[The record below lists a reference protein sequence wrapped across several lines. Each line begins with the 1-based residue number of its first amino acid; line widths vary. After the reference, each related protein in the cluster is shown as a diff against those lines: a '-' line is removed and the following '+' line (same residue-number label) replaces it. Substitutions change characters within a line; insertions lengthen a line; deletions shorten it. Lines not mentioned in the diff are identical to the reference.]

1 MNMMFQCPEACKQ
14 IYPFREIITHKQR
27 KLCYVGYVRPK
38 ENPAQK
44 KLQPKPIAQS
54 QYMPEG
60 NQSLAQQLFAGSAA
74 APALPKLV
82 RPSLKMIHILQKDS
96 KNILAVDLTKKTAKI
111 VKGKTNQAFPHN
123 FQVVNGSSGQLYMV
137 GGGDYQK
144 DEESLYNL
152 WEVQVGNGYN
162 FIKRD
167 SMKHPRH
174 GHSAIWFGSKFIVVT
189 GSRKE
194 KNDSQSRCE
203 MYNSDIDLWFEM
215 PNLNVG
221 RHYHSS
227 CQFSERFIYIFCG
240 IANKTRKYINSLEVY
255 DHNSKKAW

>member
-1 MNMMFQCPEACKQ
+1 
-14 IYPFREIITHKQR
+14 
-27 KLCYVGYVRPK
+27 
-38 ENPAQK
+38 
-44 KLQPKPIAQS
+44 
-54 QYMPEG
+54 
-60 NQSLAQQLFAGSAA
+60 
-74 APALPKLV
+74 
-82 RPSLKMIHILQKDS
+82 MIHILQKDS
-96 KNILAVDLTKKTAKI
+96 KNILALDLTKKSVKV
-111 VKGKTNQAFPHN
+111 VKGKTNAPFPHN

-194 KNDSQSRCE
+194 KNDS
-203 MYNSDIDLWFEM
+203 
-215 PNLNVG
+215 
-221 RHYHSS
+221 
-227 CQFSERFIYIFCG
+227 
-240 IANKTRKYINSLEVY
+240 
-255 DHNSKKAW
+255 